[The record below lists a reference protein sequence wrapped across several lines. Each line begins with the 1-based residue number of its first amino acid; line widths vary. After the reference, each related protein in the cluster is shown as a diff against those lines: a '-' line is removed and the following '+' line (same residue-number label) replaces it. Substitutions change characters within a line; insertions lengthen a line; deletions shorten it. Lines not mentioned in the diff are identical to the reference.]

1 VFLLYRAFRVFYH
14 AKEIDAFHPSPN
26 FLNFPRVRKRASPSF
41 SEKTPTDACFFPLFR
56 TQKVSGLCRDPF
68 FTERYSINAGEA
80 SIVLL
85 RPDGTI
91 K

>member
-1 VFLLYRAFRVFYH
+1 
-14 AKEIDAFHPSPN
+14 
-26 FLNFPRVRKRASPSF
+26 
-41 SEKTPTDACFFPLFR
+41 
-56 TQKVSGLCRDPF
+56 LCRDPF